1 MNVDSLVLHP
11 FSGSWL
17 KTGSDRRAD
26 MGPKRKDALQIDG
39 RRRIGK
45 RWQGKAE
52 RGRETEKQRNVPK
65 RNAVRSGEND
75 FGTWRWRSETRTVTG
90 RQQYKDKSGT
100 VIHLTQCS
108 IYCARAE
115 KFVQRKNILCFRV
128 NTLLS
133 LITPKGSHSINST
146 YMLYAY
152 NFYSPKTGS

>member
-17 KTGSDRRAD
+17 KTGSDRRAN

-115 KFVQRKNILCFRV
+115 KFVQTKEHFVFSRKHIIVAYYPKRQPQYKQYIYAIRIQ
-128 NTLLS
+128 LLF
-133 LITPKGSHSINST
+133 T
-146 YMLYAY
+146 
-152 NFYSPKTGS
+152 